1 MDKENPSVPL
11 PDLKILFNVI
21 TVYVIAQECDICFE
35 NCSCFV
41 KLPCNH
47 EFCENC
53 MYTWFCLLK
62 NTSCPSCRSCIV
74 QQEQEEQEIV
84 EIIGNSP
91 ITNPIRRY
99 MVLMIP
105 CFGVFL
111 IIILASLP
119 FK

>member
-1 MDKENPSVPL
+1 MDEENASVPL
-11 PDLKILFNVI
+11 PDLKLLFNI
-21 TVYVIAQECDICFE
+21 MTVYIHTKECYICF
-35 NCSCFV
+35 NDCSCFV

-62 NTSCPSCRSCIV
+62 NTSCPSCRSCLV
-74 QQEQEEQEIV
+74 QEEQQQAIV
-84 EIIGNSP
+84 EIVDNSL

-99 MVLMIP
+99 VVLMIP